1 MLCSGA
7 RNAALADMRIPL
19 DWAKCPGSSIPL
31 NQCDTAV
38 SATPSEAERLAHLAL
53 LQVVDTDAEPFF
65 DALAAAAQASAGPPI
80 AVDAVTAL
88 DHALEALRNP

>member
-1 MLCSGA
+1 M
-7 RNAALADMRIPL
+7 
-19 DWAKCPGSSIPL
+19 